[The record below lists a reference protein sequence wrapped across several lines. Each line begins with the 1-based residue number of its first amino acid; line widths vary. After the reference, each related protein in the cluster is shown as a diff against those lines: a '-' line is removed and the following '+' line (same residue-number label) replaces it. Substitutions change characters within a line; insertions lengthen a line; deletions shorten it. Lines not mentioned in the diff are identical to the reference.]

1 MARIASERSSAAQT
15 DLSKTGKR
23 ENQKGFLEDMSVKV
37 LTLLALPDA
46 RPAEL
51 IHALADPEQSECV

>member
-1 MARIASERSSAAQT
+1 
-15 DLSKTGKR
+15 
-23 ENQKGFLEDMSVKV
+23 MSVKV